1 MYAIRVNNKIAGYS
15 DSFVYIRL
23 HTNGCYVL
31 CNEAEAEG
39 ICAKI
44 AKEYTDAETGETVT
58 QIADTVFR
66 LTDDGMHGT
75 ELKCEIETVNGAQVV
90 ADKDSELKNAVST
103 GDLEAA
109 YREGVNS
116 V

>member
-1 MYAIRVNNKIAGYS
+1 MYAIKSNNEIAGYA

-44 AKEYTDAETGETVT
+44 VKKFKNDETGETIT
-58 QIADTVFR
+58 QIRDTVFR
-66 LTDDGMHGT
+66 LTDNGLHGT
-75 ELKCEIETVNGAQVV
+75 EPKCEYELVSGVQVIANKDAEINNILAELET
-90 ADKDSELKNAVST
+90 
-103 GDLEAA
+103 EA
-109 YREGVNS
+109 GI
-116 V
+116 

>member
-1 MYAIRVNNKIAGYS
+1 MYAIKSNNEIAGYA

-44 AKEYTDAETGETVT
+44 AKKFKNDETGETIT
-58 QIADTVFR
+58 QISDTVFR
-66 LTDDGMHGT
+66 LTDNGLHGT
-75 ELKCEIETVNGAQVV
+75 EPKCEYELVSGANVIANKDAEINNILAELET
-90 ADKDSELKNAVST
+90 
-103 GDLEAA
+103 EA
-109 YREGVNS
+109 GI
-116 V
+116 

>member
-1 MYAIRVNNKIAGYS
+1 MYAIKVDNEIAGYS

-39 ICAKI
+39 ICAKV
-44 AKEYTDAETGETVT
+44 AREYTDAVTGETGT

-66 LTDDGMHGT
+66 LTDDGLHGT
-75 ELKCEIETVNGAQVV
+75 EPKCEIEMVNGAQVV

>member
-1 MYAIRVNNKIAGYS
+1 MYAIKSNNEIVGYA

-23 HTNGCYVL
+23 HANGCYVL

-58 QIADTVFR
+58 QITDTVFR
-66 LTDDGMHGT
+66 LTDNGLHGT
-75 ELKCEIETVNGAQVV
+75 EPKCEYELVSGAQVI
-90 ADKDSELKNAVST
+90 ANKDTEINNILAELET
-103 GDLEAA
+103 EA
-109 YREGVNS
+109 GI
-116 V
+116 

>member
-1 MYAIRVNNKIAGYS
+1 MYAIKVNNEIAGYA

-23 HTNGCYVL
+23 HENGCYVL
-31 CNEAEAEG
+31 CTEAEAEG

-44 AKEYTDAETGETVT
+44 AQEYADAETGETAT
-58 QIADTVFR
+58 HIADTVFR
-66 LTDDGMHGT
+66 LTDNGLHGT
-75 ELKCEIETVNGAQVV
+75 EPKCEISEVNGAQVV

-109 YREGVNS
+109 YKEGVNS

>member
-1 MYAIRVNNKIAGYS
+1 MYAIKVDNEIAGYS

-39 ICAKI
+39 ICAKV
-44 AKEYTDAETGETVT
+44 AREYTDAETG
-58 QIADTVFR
+58 
-66 LTDDGMHGT
+66 
-75 ELKCEIETVNGAQVV
+75 ETVNGAQVV

-116 V
+116 I

>member
-1 MYAIRVNNKIAGYS
+1 MYAIKSNNEIAGYA

-44 AKEYTDAETGETVT
+44 AKEFKNDETGETIT
-58 QIADTVFR
+58 QRSDTVCR
-66 LTDDGMHGT
+66 LTDNGLHGT
-75 ELKCEIETVNGAQVV
+75 EPKCEYELVSGAQVI
-90 ADKDSELKNAVST
+90 ANKDAEINNILAELET
-103 GDLEAA
+103 EA
-109 YREGVNS
+109 GI
-116 V
+116 

>member
-1 MYAIRVNNKIAGYS
+1 MYAIKSGGKVAGYA

-23 HTNGCYVL
+23 HENGCYVL
-31 CNEAEAEG
+31 CTEAEAEG
-39 ICAKI
+39 ICAKV
-44 AKEYTDAETGETVT
+44 AKDFTDAETGETVT
-58 QIADTVFR
+58 QIADIVFR
-66 LTDDGMHGT
+66 LTDDGLHGT
-75 ELKCEIETVNGAQVV
+75 EPKCEIETVNGAQVV

-109 YREGVNS
+109 YKEGVNS

>member
-1 MYAIRVNNKIAGYS
+1 MYAIKVDNEIAGYS

-39 ICAKI
+39 ICAKV
-44 AKEYTDAETGETVT
+44 AREYTDAETGETVT

-66 LTDDGMHGT
+66 LTDDGLHGT
-75 ELKCEIETVNGAQVV
+75 EPKCEIETVNGARVI

-103 GDLEAA
+103 GDLEKA

-116 V
+116 I

>member
-1 MYAIRVNNKIAGYS
+1 MYAIKVDNEIAGYS

-39 ICAKI
+39 ICAKV
-44 AKEYTDAETGETVT
+44 AREYTDAETGETGT

-66 LTDDGMHGT
+66 LTSDGLHGT
-75 ELKCEIETVNGAQVV
+75 EPKCEIETVNGAQVV

-103 GDLEAA
+103 GDLDNA

-116 V
+116 I

>member
-1 MYAIRVNNKIAGYS
+1 MYAIKSNNEIVGYA

-44 AKEYTDAETGETVT
+44 AKEYIDAETGETAT
-58 QIADTVFR
+58 HIADTVFR
-66 LTDDGMHGT
+66 LTDDGLRGT
-75 ELKCEIETVNGAQVV
+75 EPKCEIEEVNGAQVV

-103 GDLEAA
+103 GDLENA

-116 V
+116 I

>member
-1 MYAIRVNNKIAGYS
+1 MYAIKSNNEIAGYA

-44 AKEYTDAETGETVT
+44 VKKFKNDETGETIT
-58 QIADTVFR
+58 QIRDTVFR
-66 LTDDGMHGT
+66 LTDNGLHGT
-75 ELKCEIETVNGAQVV
+75 EPKCEYELVSGAQVI
-90 ADKDSELKNAVST
+90 ANKDAEINNILAELET
-103 GDLEAA
+103 EA
-109 YREGVNS
+109 GI
-116 V
+116 

>member
-1 MYAIRVNNKIAGYS
+1 MYAIKVDNKIAGYS

-31 CNEAEAEG
+31 CGEDEAEG
-39 ICAKI
+39 ICAKV
-44 AKEYTDAETGETVT
+44 AREYTDAETGETVT

-66 LTDDGMHGT
+66 ITDDGLHGT
-75 ELKCEIETVNGAQVV
+75 EPKCKIKEVNGAQVV

-103 GDLEAA
+103 GDLENA

-116 V
+116 I

>member
-1 MYAIRVNNKIAGYS
+1 MYEIKSNNEIAGYA

-44 AKEYTDAETGETVT
+44 VKKFKNDETGETIT
-58 QIADTVFR
+58 QIRDTVFR
-66 LTDDGMHGT
+66 LTDNGLHGT
-75 ELKCEIETVNGAQVV
+75 EPKCEYELVSGVQVIANKDAEINNILAELET
-90 ADKDSELKNAVST
+90 
-103 GDLEAA
+103 EA
-109 YREGVNS
+109 GI
-116 V
+116 

>member
-1 MYAIRVNNKIAGYS
+1 MYAIKVDNKIAGYS

-31 CNEAEAEG
+31 CGEAEAEG
-39 ICAKI
+39 ICAKV
-44 AKEYTDAETGETVT
+44 AKDFTDAETGETT
-58 QIADTVFR
+58 THIADTVFR
-66 LTDDGMHGT
+66 LTDDGLHGT
-75 ELKCEIETVNGAQVV
+75 EPKCEIKEVNGARVI

-103 GDLEAA
+103 GDLDNA

-116 V
+116 I

>member
-1 MYAIRVNNKIAGYS
+1 MYAIKVDNGIAGYS

-39 ICAKI
+39 ICAKV
-44 AKEYTDAETGETVT
+44 ARDFTDAETGETVT

-66 LTDDGMHGT
+66 LTDDGLHGT
-75 ELKCEIETVNGAQVV
+75 ELKCESKEVNGARVI

-109 YREGVNS
+109 YKEGVNS
-116 V
+116 I

>member
-1 MYAIRVNNKIAGYS
+1 MYAIKVDNEIAGYS

-39 ICAKI
+39 ICAKV
-44 AKEYTDAETGETVT
+44 AKDFTDAETGETVT

-66 LTDDGMHGT
+66 LTDDGLHGT
-75 ELKCEIETVNGAQVV
+75 EPKCEIKEVNGARVI
-90 ADKDSELKNAVST
+90 ADKDSEIANAVST

-109 YREGVNS
+109 YKEGVNS
-116 V
+116 I

>member
-1 MYAIRVNNKIAGYS
+1 MYAIKVNNEIVGYS

-23 HTNGCYVL
+23 HTNGRYVL
-31 CNEAEAEG
+31 CGEDEAEG
-39 ICAKI
+39 ICAKV
-44 AKEYTDAETGETVT
+44 AKDFTDAETGETVT
-58 QIADTVFR
+58 QIADTVFC
-66 LTDDGMHGT
+66 LTDDGLHGT
-75 ELKCEIETVNGAQVV
+75 EQKCEIETVNGAQVI

-116 V
+116 I

>member
-1 MYAIRVNNKIAGYS
+1 MYAIKVNNEIAGYS

-31 CNEAEAEG
+31 CDEAEAEG
-39 ICAKI
+39 ICAKV
-44 AKEYTDAETGETVT
+44 AKEYTDAETGETTTHV
-58 QIADTVFR
+58 ADTVFR
-66 LTDDGMHGT
+66 ITDDGLHGP
-75 ELKCEIETVNGAQVV
+75 EPKCETKAVSGARVR

-109 YREGVNS
+109 YKEGVNS
-116 V
+116 I

>member
-1 MYAIRVNNKIAGYS
+1 MAR
-15 DSFVYIRL
+15 
-23 HTNGCYVL
+23 
-31 CNEAEAEG
+31 
-39 ICAKI
+39 
-44 AKEYTDAETGETVT
+44 EYTDAETGETVT

-66 LTDDGMHGT
+66 LTDDGLHGT
-75 ELKCEIETVNGAQVV
+75 EPKCEIETVNGAQVI

-116 V
+116 I

>member
-1 MYAIRVNNKIAGYS
+1 MYAIKVNNEIAGYS

-31 CNEAEAEG
+31 CDADEAEG
-39 ICAKI
+39 ICAKV
-44 AKEYTDAETGETVT
+44 AKDFTDAETGETVT

-66 LTDDGMHGT
+66 LTDDGLHGT
-75 ELKCEIETVNGAQVV
+75 EPKCEIETVNGARVI

-109 YREGVNS
+109 YKEGVNS
-116 V
+116 I

>member
-1 MYAIRVNNKIAGYS
+1 MAR
-15 DSFVYIRL
+15 
-23 HTNGCYVL
+23 
-31 CNEAEAEG
+31 
-39 ICAKI
+39 
-44 AKEYTDAETGETVT
+44 EYTDAETGETVT

-66 LTDDGMHGT
+66 LTDDGLHGT
-75 ELKCEIETVNGAQVV
+75 EPKCEIETVNGAQVV

-103 GDLEAA
+103 GDLENA